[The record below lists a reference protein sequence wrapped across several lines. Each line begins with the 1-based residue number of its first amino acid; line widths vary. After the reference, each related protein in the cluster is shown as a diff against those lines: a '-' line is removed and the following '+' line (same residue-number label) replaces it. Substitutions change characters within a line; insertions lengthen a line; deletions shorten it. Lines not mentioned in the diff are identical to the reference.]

1 MYGLEVSH
9 FFDPS
14 FSAMKFT
21 PHHHRNTT
29 NYNNSSD
36 GGNYNSSGGG
46 GSGDGEGC
54 HRSPMHFLNQSGM
67 SPGYFGLPTPLRKYI
82 HIYLSYVVYSIVYD
96 CLYLIVYI
104 LAV

>member
-1 MYGLEVSH
+1 MSGEHSMYGLEVSH

-21 PHHHRNTT
+21 PHHHRTSG
-29 NYNNSSD
+29 SSGD
-36 GGNYNSSGGG
+36 NGMSSGGG
-46 GSGDGEGC
+46 GGGNGGGEGC

-82 HIYLSYVVYSIVYD
+82 YIYIYSM
-96 CLYLIVYI
+96 
-104 LAV
+104 

>member
-1 MYGLEVSH
+1 MSGEHSMYGLEVSH

-36 GGNYNSSGGG
+36 IGGNYNSSGGG
-46 GSGDGEGC
+46 VGSGDGEGC

-82 HIYLSYVVYSIVYD
+82 NIFCCVYKYMHS
-96 CLYLIVYI
+96 LL
-104 LAV
+104 